1 MSSIASASRAANES
15 LRSTPCAAADDDED
29 DDEDEEEDE
38 AEAKKMALRDVS

>member
-15 LRSTPCAAADDDED
+15 LRSTPCAADDDED